1 MSKDENPTN
10 TTTDEW
16 WPWKIKSSIVI
27 NGVETWAYYP
37 GIAVDEEAVD
47 ITTNMFEIGVVG
59 PIYRSLLWI
68 VHKGPCYPNGTPPNV
83 AFHDFAETTGG
94 LQ

>member
-1 MSKDENPTN
+1 MGDILVAMSKDENPTN

-68 VHKGPCYPNGTPPNV
+68 VHFP
-83 AFHDFAETTGG
+83 
-94 LQ
+94 

>member
-1 MSKDENPTN
+1 MGDILVAVSKDEDPTN

-16 WPWKIKSSIVI
+16 WLWKIKSSIAI

-47 ITTNMFEIGVVG
+47 ITTNMFEIG
-59 PIYRSLLWI
+59 YRSLSCSQ
-68 VHKGPCYPNGTPPNV
+68 GPLLP
-83 AFHDFAETTGG
+83 
-94 LQ
+94 